1 MQRQCGLA
9 RPVKATIGDNE
20 HMKRSTLISFVA
32 ACFGLGLGLGLA
44 GSAIEAQTPANG
56 TVNTPS
62 ASEGNVSATKPVPIA
77 DVPAWRQ
84 QQIASAQPVTS
95 KNTPVRFEE
104 LLGTEVRSPQDELL
118 GSVEDLVRNPQTDK
132 IAYLVIAPDGSFAID
147 GKNVPIPL
155 EDFKI
160 TPNANLLVLGATKG
174 ALDAAPRVNPFTTS
188 GIDPQR
194 QTVDAYWKAH
204 LSN

>member
-1 MQRQCGLA
+1 
-9 RPVKATIGDNE
+9 
-20 HMKRSTLISFVA
+20 MKRSTLISSVA
-32 ACFGLGLGLGLA
+32 ACLCLA
-44 GSAIEAQTPANG
+44 LAASAIEAQTTASG
-56 TVNTPS
+56 TVNNQS
-62 ASEGNVSATKPVPIA
+62 ASEENVSATKPVPIA
-77 DVPAWRQ
+77 DAPGWRQ

-95 KNTPVRFEE
+95 KNTPVRLEE

-132 IAYLVIAPDGSFAID
+132 ITYLVIAPDGSFGVD
-147 GKNVPIPL
+147 GKNVPVPL
-155 EDFKI
+155 DDFKI

-188 GIDPQR
+188 GIDLQR

-204 LSN
+204 LLN